1 MKHFLFFLALA
12 LILFS
17 CASKESRPTKTEVTD
32 SVAVVK
38 DNADAGGRS
47 MTTSTGRQISVIE
60 EHPIGMSLSD
70 IKVAGAGM
78 GDTLLFKDADPVSDV
93 LKGDLDKDGF
103 DEVYIITTT
112 AGSGSYGKV
121 IGLASVRDSVLRPI
135 ICPAFDDQAKPMEGY
150 MGGDR
155 FAIEGAALVRTF
167 PLQKMTDKTT
177 GTSAGKDTTMRYSLM
192 RKGSNFLLLEGKR

>member
-1 MKHFLFFLALA
+1 MKYILVPSLFVL
-12 LILFS
+12 LFS
-17 CASKESRPTKTEVTD
+17 CKGKESSQAKTETSDSVTVVTD
-32 SVAVVK
+32 SMAS
-38 DNADAGGRS
+38 GGRS
-47 MTTSTGRQISVIE
+47 VTTATGRQIIVIE

-121 IGLASVRDSVLRPI
+121 IGLASLKDSALQVI
-135 ICPAFDDQAKPMEGY
+135 SIPAFDDQAKPMEGY
-150 MGGDR
+150 MGGDL
-155 FAIEGAALVRTF
+155 FSIQGTELVRTF
-167 PLQKMTDKTT
+167 TLMKVD
-177 GTSAGKDTTMRYSLM
+177 GTKAAENTSISYSLIK
-192 RKGSNFLLLEGKR
+192 KGTNFLLLEGKR